1 MEKIDF
7 KNKKIFVIGGYGLIG
22 NAVANLL
29 NYNGAKVFVLDQ
41 NKLIK
46 NKFIFCKFKVTN
58 QLS

>member
-29 NYNGAKVFVLDQ
+29 DYNGAKVFILDK
-41 NKLIK
+41 NKLR
-46 NKFIFCKFKVTN
+46 TN
-58 QLS
+58 ND